1 MLALSQSMRWF
12 VLVALLLCAGA
23 PARLEAAPSAR
34 ARPEAAVQAVPLPLP
49 RPPEAAPRVP
59 AQPAAPPEPAG
70 PSECFVNLT
79 SGIAVAEAMPPIV
92 GPNGC
97 GAQDVVRL
105 DAVMLRDQRRVQ
117 FKPPPTLRC
126 SMATAVSNWLR
137 EDVADQVLPLGAPLA
152 GVENYDSYDCRPRN
166 RVAGAET
173 SEHGRAN
180 AIDIRSLTLTN
191 GKRFGLTD
199 PEVKKTVRDS
209 LKAGACARFMTVLGP
224 GSDGYH
230 EEHIHLDLAERR
242 NGFRICQWDVNL
254 PVPLPRARP
263 PEAPPREEG

>member
-1 MLALSQSMRWF
+1 
-12 VLVALLLCAGA
+12 
-23 PARLEAAPSAR
+23 
-34 ARPEAAVQAVPLPLP
+34 
-49 RPPEAAPRVP
+49 
-59 AQPAAPPEPAG
+59 
-70 PSECFVNLT
+70 
-79 SGIAVAEAMPPIV
+79 
-92 GPNGC
+92 
-97 GAQDVVRL
+97 
-105 DAVMLRDQRRVQ
+105 
-117 FKPPPTLRC
+117 
-126 SMATAVSNWLR
+126 MATAVSSWLR